1 MTRFLVTS
9 LIVMGMSCLAHADA
23 LGLLKAGLAA
33 RIRGDFGA
41 AVKLYT
47 QAIDTGSLSD
57 ANRAVVLASRGVAYD
72 MIGET
77 DRAIDDFD
85 TAIRLAPDRGTTY
98 IYRGRA
104 WAKTRIQP
112 RDR

>member
-1 MTRFLVTS
+1 
-9 LIVMGMSCLAHADA
+9 LAHADA

-33 RIRGDFGA
+33 QIRGDFGA

-57 ANRAVVLASRGVAYD
+57 ANRAAVLASRGVAYD

-85 TAIRLAPDRGTTY
+85 TAIRLAPDSGTTY

-104 WAKTRIQP
+104 
-112 RDR
+112 